1 MEQVMTANNS
11 RSTLVY
17 YFNYFEKYV
26 SAAFARHFHGEDYA
40 VNIPAWKHAAFGD
53 RQLSQA
59 ETIVLLCALAPHL
72 QAGCFDRLIQQY
84 LPEGGEFASF
94 GGVKGSNTR
103 YMLPTGDT
111 ALFLLA
117 GEDAAAREPYFSL
130 FSTSHWFWKEGVLW
144 LETVKEGEPRSS
156 GRLILSAEIVELLLE
171 GRQHAPAFG
180 PEFPAKQLETAQH
193 WDDLVLNANTLDQIN
208 DVRAWLHYHER
219 ALKDPVLGRKAKPGY
234 RALFYGGSGTGKT
247 LAATLLGKEL
257 QRDVYRID
265 LSQVVSKYIG
275 ETEKNL
281 EKIFTKAAHRNW
293 MLFFDEADSL
303 FGKRSSVQ
311 SANDKYANQEVSY
324 LLQRVEDFPGL
335 VILATNYKSNID
347 AAFLR
352 RFNAIIEF
360 PLPEPGEREMLW
372 QKAMPADIR
381 VDETVNLAQLAA
393 RYPVSGATINQV
405 VYYAVLQYYHRHLPA
420 ISQELLI
427 AGVQREL
434 RKEDKLLR

>member
-1 MEQVMTANNS
+1 MEQVMTAKNS
-11 RSTLVY
+11 PHTLVS
-17 YFNYFEKYV
+17 YFEYFERYV
-26 SAAFARHFHGEDYA
+26 AAALARYFHGVDT
-40 VNIPAWKHAAFGD
+40 IIDLPAWKHPAFGG
-53 RQLSQA
+53 RQLNTA
-59 ETIVLLCALAPHL
+59 ETIVICCALAPHL
-72 QAGCFDRLIQQY
+72 QAGFYDRIIQQY
-84 LPEGGEFASF
+84 LPDGGEFASF

-117 GEDAAAREPYFSL
+117 GDDAPEREPYFSL

-144 LETVKEGEPRSS
+144 LETVKEGEPRCS
-156 GRLILSAEIVELLLE
+156 GRLILSPEILELLLE
-171 GRQHAPAFG
+171 GKQHAPAFG

-193 WDDLVLNANTLDQIN
+193 WDDLVLNASTIEQLN

-219 ALKDPVLGRKAKPGY
+219 ALKDPVLARKAKPGY
-234 RALFYGGSGTGKT
+234 RALFYGSSGTGKT

-257 QRDVYRID
+257 RREVYRID
-265 LSQVVSKYIG
+265 LSMVVSKYIG

-281 EKIFTKAAHRNW
+281 EKIFTKAMHRNW
-293 MLFFDEADSL
+293 ILFFDEADSL

-311 SANDKYANQEVSY
+311 SSNDKYANQEVSY

-360 PLPEPGEREMLW
+360 PLPETEERILLW

-381 VDETVNLAQLAA
+381 IDDTVNLAQLAA
-393 RYPVSGATINQV
+393 KYPVSGATINQV
-405 VYYAVLQYYHRHLPA
+405 VYYAALQYYHRRLPA
-420 ISQELLI
+420 ITQELLI

>member
-1 MEQVMTANNS
+1 MEQVMTVKN
-11 RSTLVY
+11 STLTLVD

-26 SAAFARHFHGEDYA
+26 AAAFARYFHGEDYE
-40 VNIPAWKHAAFGD
+40 VTIPEWRHAAFGD
-53 RQLSQA
+53 RQLTPE
-59 ETIVLLCALAPHL
+59 ETIVLLCALTPHL
-72 QAGCFDRLIQQY
+72 QAGCFDRIIQQY

-94 GGVKGSNTR
+94 GGVKGTNTR

-117 GEDAAAREPYFSL
+117 GEDAAERAAYSSL

-156 GRLILSAEIVELLLE
+156 GRLIFSPEIVEQLLE
-171 GRQHAPAFG
+171 GKQHAPAFG
-180 PEFPAKQLETAQH
+180 PEFPAKRLETSQH
-193 WDDLVLNANTLDQIN
+193 WDDLVLNDTTLEQIS
-208 DVRAWLHYHER
+208 DVRAWLHYQER
-219 ALKDPVLGRKAKPGY
+219 ALKDPVLARKAKPGY
-234 RALFYGGSGTGKT
+234 RALFYGSSGTGKT

-257 QRDVYRID
+257 QREVYRID

-281 EKIFTKAAHRNW
+281 EKIFTKAMHRNW
-293 MLFFDEADSL
+293 ILFFDEADSL

-311 SANDKYANQEVSY
+311 SSNDKYANQEVSY

-335 VILATNYKSNID
+335 VVLATNYKSNID

-352 RFNAIIEF
+352 RFNSIIEF
-360 PLPEPGEREMLW
+360 PLPEAEERVLLW
-372 QKAMPADIR
+372 QKAMPATIR
-381 VDETVNLAQLAA
+381 TDDTVNLLQLAA
-393 RYPVSGATINQV
+393 KYPVSGATINQV
-405 VYYAVLQYYHRHLPA
+405 VYYAALQYYHRHLPA